1 VSATKTTIVAI
12 LVVLLTFTAGV
23 MVGVFA
29 SHMMILRGGHGASLF
44 PARAMVHRLDRRLDL
59 TNAQRAQVEQI
70 IRRHHAR
77 IDGMWDDLH
86 PRIRTEIDQAN
97 ADISR
102 ILTPEQRA
110 KFEQLKFHIGGRF
123 GSREGTER
131 RGSTK

>member
-29 SHMMILRGGHGASLF
+29 SHMMILRGGHGAPLF
-44 PARAMVHRLDRRLDL
+44 PTKAMVNRLDRRLDL
-59 TNAQRAQVEQI
+59 TDAQRAQVEQI

-86 PRIRTEIDQAN
+86 PRMRAEINQAN
-97 ADISR
+97 AEISA

-110 KFEQLKFHIGGRF
+110 KFERLKFHVGLRS
-123 GSREGTER
+123 GSREGTGQT
-131 RGSTK
+131 GSTR

>member
-1 VSATKTTIVAI
+1 MSATKTTIVAI

-29 SHMMILRGGHGASLF
+29 SHMMILRGGHGAALF
-44 PARAMVHRLDRRLDL
+44 PTKAMVNRLDRRLDL
-59 TNAQRAQVEQI
+59 TDAQRAQVEQI

-77 IDGMWDDLH
+77 IDGMWDELH
-86 PRIRTEIDQAN
+86 PHIRTEIEQAN
-97 ADISR
+97 AEISR

-110 KFEQLKFHIGGRF
+110 KFERLKFHIGGRF

-131 RGSTK
+131 TGSTR